1 MEVPMGSRIRA
12 ISNVKPPLPGFC
24 RWGGFLP
31 SDKTFRLVLYTIMVY
46 KNVMAEKRKPTYDLE
61 AFKATYATV
70 DRLAVT
76 GTALRSA
83 SALGIGRTE
92 IVNTVQAMQRG
103 HFCKSMTAYAAPRLW
118 QDFYHVPSPVGVLY
132 VKFTADAI
140 TEFLLL
146 SFKEKDN
153 D

>member
-1 MEVPMGSRIRA
+1 M
-12 ISNVKPPLPGFC
+12 
-24 RWGGFLP
+24 
-31 SDKTFRLVLYTIMVY
+31 T
-46 KNVMAEKRKPTYDLE
+46 EKRKPTYDLD
-61 AFKATYATV
+61 AFKATFASI

-83 SALGIGRTE
+83 AALGYGRGD
-92 IVNTVQAMQRG
+92 IVATIQAMQRS
-103 HFCKSMTAYAAPRLW
+103 HFYKSMTSYADPRLW
-118 QDFYHVPSPVGVLY
+118 QDVYHVPSPFGLLY
-132 VKFTADAI
+132 VKFTADVI